1 MSEDF
6 RSFSTLLLARAQ
18 GAQGVAAPAAVP
30 RRSGMAEDAP
40 AACSGG
46 TGQPALA
53 DPRVLDLLAVFAVEL
68 NRLTARA
75 AELLE
80 EQAEALLADLAQRV
94 LGRELRS
101 SPAEIGALLAQ
112 TLAEFSATE
121 PLVLRVSSADA
132 ERFDSHWPVQI
143 DAGLAAGDF
152 AVDVEDGTYDLKLQ
166 TLDTLGGVRGR
177 RAAVIDPPIDAG
189 LRRPVERPFWTGIK
203 AIDGLITIGRGARIG
218 IFGGPATGKSLLIEA
233 LVRGA
238 AADAVVVG
246 LIGERG
252 GEAAAWMQ
260 RISQHAT
267 IVCSPSDRSPA
278 ERVRAAHVALAQA
291 SQLRRRGLNVLVV
304 LDSLARFALAA
315 REIALRNGEAVGR
328 GGYPPSVF
336 TEMTR
341 LLERGGNICGG
352 SVTLI
357 ATVLSDGLDEREPL
371 SDAARSALDGHI
383 MLSPKLARA
392 GLFPAIDVAASAS
405 RTMDAAVGA
414 DHRRAAR
421 IVRCA
426 IAQLDATREL
436 RDLGFAHTDRHLERA
451 VALQEHIE
459 AFIHHGTRT
468 SGPAETLAELRA
480 LADQLQLKTP

>member
-1 MSEDF
+1 V
-6 RSFSTLLLARAQ
+6 SFAARR
-18 GAQGVAAPAAVP
+18 GRVHAAVGESVIARLP
-30 RRSGMAEDAP
+30 GA
-40 AACSGG
+40 
-46 TGQPALA
+46 
-53 DPRVLDLLAVFAVEL
+53 RVGEAV
-68 NRLTARA
+68 TI
-75 AELLE
+75 
-80 EQAEALLADLAQRV
+80 RV
-94 LGRELRS
+94 
-101 SPAEIGALLAQ
+101 GALLRIPATVTRVGPERVELLPHTSVAGVGIGDEVVTDPLAT
-112 TLAEFSATE
+112 TLPLGMRLLGRVIDSGGSA
-121 PLVLRVSSADA
+121 LDA
-132 ERFDSHWPVQI
+132 
-143 DAGLAAGDF
+143 
-152 AVDVEDGTYDLKLQ
+152 
-166 TLDTLGGVRGR
+166 LGRVRGR

-189 LRRPVERPFWTGIK
+189 LRRPVERPLWTGIK

-218 IFGGPATGKSLLIEA
+218 IFGGPATGKSLMIEA

-267 IVCSPSDRSPA
+267 IVCSPSDRSPT

-341 LLERGGNICGG
+341 LLERGGNVCGG

-357 ATVLSDGLDEREPL
+357 ATVLSDGPDEREPL

-383 MLSPKLARA
+383 VLSPKLARA

-405 RTMDAAVGA
+405 RTMDAAVSA
-414 DHRRAAR
+414 EHRRAAR
-421 IVRCA
+421 IVRRA
-426 IAQLDATREL
+426 VAQLDATREL
-436 RDLGFAHTDRHLERA
+436 RDLGFTHTDRHLERA

-459 AFIHHGTRT
+459 AFIHHGPRAF
-468 SGPAETLAELRA
+468 GPAETLAELRA
-480 LADQLQLKTP
+480 LAEQLHLDTP

>member
-1 MSEDF
+1 V
-6 RSFSTLLLARAQ
+6 SFAARC
-18 GAQGVAAPAAVP
+18 GRVHAAVGESVIAKLP
-30 RRSGMAEDAP
+30 GARVGEAVTIRVGTALRIPATVMRVDPERVELRAHTSVAGVSVGDEVVTDPLATTLPLGMRLLGRVID
-40 AACSGG
+40 SGG
-46 TGQPALA
+46 
-53 DPRVLDLLAVFAVEL
+53 
-68 NRLTARA
+68 
-75 AELLE
+75 
-80 EQAEALLADLAQRV
+80 
-94 LGRELRS
+94 
-101 SPAEIGALLAQ
+101 
-112 TLAEFSATE
+112 SA
-121 PLVLRVSSADA
+121 
-132 ERFDSHWPVQI
+132 
-143 DAGLAAGDF
+143 
-152 AVDVEDGTYDLKLQ
+152 
-166 TLDTLGGVRGR
+166 LDTLGRVRGR

-189 LRRPVERPFWTGIK
+189 LRRPVERPSWTGIR

-278 ERVRAAHVALAQA
+278 ERVRAARVALAQA

-315 REIALRNGEAVGR
+315 REIALRSGEAVGR